1 MSGDRGREKSWLRV
15 LAGFG
20 LAGVGFVC
28 FASPVAASGSP
39 AALTCTFPTGTT
51 SSYAGGAF
59 TAKPS
64 AALNFSIEKIDLA
77 TQSAE
82 FLVAGNDNPGR
93 LAIARAVGANHF
105 LEVVTEGYWNITT
118 VYDQDPDTKLYP
130 AVHSRHFGLVG
141 QPVVAQYAGTCQPLP

>member
-1 MSGDRGREKSWLRV
+1 MLGRQNLFRV
-15 LAGFG
+15 LAAMPLLMGAS
-20 LAGVGFVC
+20 LA
-28 FASPVAASGSP
+28 AAADLPS
-39 AALTCTFPTGTT
+39 ALSCEFPTGTT
-51 SSYAGGAF
+51 SSYDNGAF

-64 AALNFSIEKIDLA
+64 AALNVAIQKIDLA

-118 VYDQDPDTKLYP
+118 VYDLDPQTQRYP

-141 QPVVAQYAGTCQPLP
+141 QPVVAQYAGTCRAGP